1 MKDKPCY
8 SRITQTTAVA
18 ANGPYKCGNGSIPG
32 SPSSQRTSP
41 SSAGSKC
48 STTSPVAPA
57 KCFCNTNGN
66 CTGVHR
72 CQNPSGSTGPRFSAS
87 QPSAVVTEQGT
98 AELWGRSDREQAE
111 ALVREAA
118 HPDARE
124 ELREEG
130 VALGLLD

>member
-1 MKDKPCY
+1 VSTIVPMLEEP
-8 SRITQTTAVA
+8 V
-18 ANGPYKCGNGSIPG
+18 
-32 SPSSQRTSP
+32 TS
-41 SSAGSKC
+41 
-48 STTSPVAPA
+48 
-57 KCFCNTNGN
+57 F
-66 CTGVHR
+66 
-72 CQNPSGSTGPRFSAS
+72 